1 MCVLF
6 LCIFWVQAIERGHD
20 TATEIFEVAI
30 PETDAFDGLDL
41 VVHVF
46 DDDVGRWA
54 FEDFTG

>member
-1 MCVLF
+1 MLF